1 MKRLRVPGGEMAWW
15 EEGTGTPVV
24 LVHGTP
30 SSSQEWRAV
39 ARRLT
44 PSHRVLAPEHL
55 GFGQSDRPGDWR
67 TYSLPW
73 HVENL
78 RSWFEQLQLG
88 RFHLVVH
95 DFGGP
100 IALPLAIA
108 APEQVLSLTVIQS
121 WFWDLKAPNIDNA
134 LMRWLYLSGNFS
146 ARMMVKLSWGRR
158 VKLTRELHRSF
169 LSQFPDRA
177 SRMGTWGFA
186 RSASHEGPWLDAQ
199 GQSLG
204 RLADLPSLL
213 VWGRADKLVKPEH
226 LLRWKQELPRAKAL
240 EFDDVGHFPQLE
252 APEELGTALLEHLA
266 SAVSLGPPGKA
277 TAAESTL
284 PR

>member
-1 MKRLRVPGGEMAWW
+1 MAWW

-30 SSSQEWRAV
+30 SSSQEWRTV

-44 PSHRVLAPEHL
+44 PSYRVLAPEHL

-78 RSWFEQLQLG
+78 RSWFEQMQLG

-100 IALPLAIA
+100 IALPLAIE
-108 APEQVLSLTVIQS
+108 APEQVISITVIQS
-121 WFWDLKAPNIDNA
+121 WLWDLKAPNIDNA

-146 ARMMVKLSWGRR
+146 ARVMVKLSWGRR
-158 VKLTRELHRSF
+158 GKLTRELHRSF

-186 RSASHEGPWLDAQ
+186 RSASHEGPWMDAQ

-213 VWGRADKLVKPEH
+213 VWGRADGLVKPEH
-226 LLRWKQELPRAKAL
+226 LLRWKQELPRAKVL
-240 EFDDVGHFPQLE
+240 EFEDVGHFPQLE
-252 APEELGTALLEHLA
+252 APEELGTALLDHLTCADEAAALVA
-266 SAVSLGPPGKA
+266 SRA
-277 TAAESTL
+277 TQN
-284 PR
+284 P